1 MTITSESVSCD
12 LTVQSDWL
20 ASWMIA
26 RGQLDT
32 SVVSGLQSAIDEV
45 LRRSPRKVH
54 VIMSDVTYID
64 IAALETLA
72 LADERARAQ
81 GCKFV
86 IRRPAPP
93 VVQLLDSSGLRDR
106 LTISKR
112 LTIG

>member
-20 ASWMIA
+20 ASWILA

-45 LRRSPRKVH
+45 LQRSPRKVH
-54 VIMSDVTYID
+54 VILSDVTYID
-64 IAALETLA
+64 IAALEALA

-81 GCKFV
+81 GCKLV
-86 IRRPAPP
+86 IRRPAPA
-93 VVQLLDSSGLRDR
+93 VVQLLASTGFKDR

-112 LTIG
+112 LTIV